1 MGPTGRSRVVQIHPS
16 RRCNLRCRHC
26 YSTSGPEERGEL
38 PAALL
43 IDALAAAA
51 GEGFTT
57 ASVSGGEPLLY
68 RPLRQVLEGAR
79 AAGLATTVTSNGML
93 LDARRLAALEGCVDL
108 LAISLDGVPAS
119 HDRMRGDPR
128 AFSTMASRLEGVRRS
143 GIPFGFIFT
152 LTLHNLHELEW
163 AAGFAVDQGASL
175 LQIHPLEEAGRAR
188 QELAGKRPD
197 DIECSY
203 AFLVASQLQEALG
216 ERLHVQLD
224 LISRRYV
231 LASPGCFFADEE
243 VGEIDAAA
251 DRPLADLVSPLVI
264 EADGTVVPL
273 EYGLSRAYALG
284 NLHQAPLGELAAAW
298 RKDRYPGFRRLCR
311 AAYQDLEADEDATL
325 ANWYERVQKAGEASG
340 ADAPLAHAAS

>member
-1 MGPTGRSRVVQIHPS
+1 M
-16 RRCNLRCRHC
+16 
-26 YSTSGPEERGEL
+26 

-43 IDALAAAA
+43 IDALTSAAA
-51 GEGFTT
+51 EGYTT

-79 AAGLATTVTSNGML
+79 AAGMATTVTSNGML
-93 LDARRLAALEGCVDL
+93 LDERRLATLEGCVDL
-108 LAISLDGVPAS
+108 LAISLDGVPDS

-128 AFSTMASRLEGVRRS
+128 AFSTMASRLEGLRRS

-163 AAGFAVDQGASL
+163 AAAFALDQGASL

-203 AFLVASQLQEALG
+203 AFLVAAQLQEALG
-216 ERLHVQLD
+216 DRLHVQLD

-231 LASPGCFFADEE
+231 LASPACFFAE
-243 VGEIDAAA
+243 GEATCTVDQ
-251 DRPLADLVSPLVI
+251 PLSELVSPLVI

-284 NLHQAPLGELAAAW
+284 NLHRAPLAELAAAW
-298 RKDRYPGFRRLCR
+298 RSAIYPDFRRLCR
-311 AAYQDLEADEDATL
+311 AAYEDLEADESAPL
-325 ANWYERVQKAGEASG
+325 ANWYERVQKAGNAS
-340 ADAPLAHAAS
+340 ATEAPLAVIG

>member
-1 MGPTGRSRVVQIHPS
+1 MGPTGSSRVVQIHPT
-16 RRCNLRCRHC
+16 RRCNLRCLHC
-26 YSTSGPEERGEL
+26 YSSSGPEERGEL

-43 IDALAAAA
+43 IDALTAAAA
-51 GEGFTT
+51 EGYTT

-68 RPLRQVLEGAR
+68 RPLRKVLEGAR

-93 LDARRLAALEGCVDL
+93 LDERRLASLEGCVDL

-128 AFSTMASRLEGVRRS
+128 AFSMMASRLEGVRRL

-163 AAGFAVDQGASL
+163 VAGFALDQGAAL

-188 QELAGKRPD
+188 QELSGKRPD

-203 AFLVASQLQEALG
+203 AFLVAAQLQEALAD
-216 ERLHVQLD
+216 RLHVQLD

-231 LASPGCFFADEE
+231 LASPACFFAE
-243 VGEIDAAA
+243 GETTCTA
-251 DRPLADLVSPLVI
+251 DQPLSELVSPLVI

-273 EYGLSRAYALG
+273 EYGLARAYVLG
-284 NLHQAPLGELAAAW
+284 NLHQAPLAELAATW
-298 RKDRYPGFRRLCR
+298 RQTTYPAFRRLCR
-311 AAYQDLEADEDATL
+311 SAYEDLEADEGASL
-325 ANWYERVQKAGEASG
+325 ANWYERVQKVGEAG
-340 ADAPLAHAAS
+340 VAQGPLAVASS